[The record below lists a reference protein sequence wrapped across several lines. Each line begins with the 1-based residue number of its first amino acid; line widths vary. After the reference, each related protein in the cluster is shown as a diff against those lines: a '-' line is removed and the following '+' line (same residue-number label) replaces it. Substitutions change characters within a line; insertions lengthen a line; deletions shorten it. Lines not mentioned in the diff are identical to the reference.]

1 MVLDAGNYIKGKRP
15 LLVSLDF
22 VFSQNCSFCFTT
34 GYRYELYCLSKEH
47 KTTHCILEIVIH
59 KDIIFERNSSRAA
72 EEERYDEDILQKLMN
87 RYESP
92 DSRNRWDSPHIPV
105 MNDSVDMDLI
115 RAALYDRNAP
125 PPNLSTQSQP
135 VSGADYMT
143 HLDSSTRQVVNH
155 ILSEQ
160 EKGCLTNIQVPG
172 SSQPVN
178 LSRSVSAVELNKL
191 RRQFIAYTKSHPVN
205 ALDQISSNF
214 VLFIGSE
221 LQT

>member
-1 MVLDAGNYIKGKRP
+1 M
-15 LLVSLDF
+15 
-22 VFSQNCSFCFTT
+22 
-34 GYRYELYCLSKEH
+34 SKEH

-59 KDIIFERNSSRAA
+59 KDIIFERNNSRA

-143 HLDSSTRQVVNH
+143 HLDNSTRQVVNH

-191 RRQFIAYTKSHPVN
+191 RRQFIGYTKSHPVS